1 MFSIPGLTLIVT
13 FLHELGHAVATL
25 VTGGHVLALQVN
37 FDGSGLTTSSGGI
50 LPIVI
55 CGGYLGSIFFGNLM
69 FYAGIK
75 YKYLSRYLAGA
86 LAIGMIIAS
95 FIWFST
101 LTSLLFTLG
110 MGIVLMILFF
120 KIPWSGRVFMIITG
134 AYSIF
139 YIIHD
144 YRIGPSSDLQAF
156 SNIAG
161 LNPTLWM
168 YIWLVIALVITL
180 LFTGRLLVPP
190 GSGEIREDR
199 RK

>member
-1 MFSIPGLTLIVT
+1 MIYSIPGLTLLVT
-13 FLHELGHAVATL
+13 FLHELGHAIATI

-50 LPIVI
+50 RPIII

-69 FYAGIK
+69 FYIGIK
-75 YKYLSRYLAGA
+75 YKNLSRDMALG

-95 FIWFST
+95 FSWFST

-110 MGIVLMILFF
+110 VGIFLMVLFF
-120 KIPWSGRVFMIITG
+120 KVPWSGRAFMIITG

-139 YIIHD
+139 YILHD

-168 YIWLVIALVITL
+168 YIWLVNALIITL
-180 LFTGRLLVPP
+180 LFTGRLLVK
-190 GSGEIREDR
+190 